1 MQGYQPAGGQN
12 PARQLGP
19 DGGTGAIKAL
29 YVGNLHP
36 FVTEVMLQ
44 VHALA
49 GLC

>member
-19 DGGTGAIKAL
+19 DGGSGAIKAL

-36 FVTEVMLQ
+36 FVTEAMLQ
-44 VHALA
+44 VRAFR
-49 GLC
+49 